1 MKNKYIT
8 IIGSRNISQQE
19 YNALKL
25 IATKLHD
32 EGYILRSGGADGSDS
47 SINHLANIEIYI
59 PWNGFNGF
67 THNGKTVF
75 ELSHLPDIK
84 LAEQKIRSIHPA
96 ASKLKMGAFKLH
108 TRNIYQ
114 VIGYGGQ
121 NGVKSDAVIYCSEQG
136 KDGNPLGGTRT
147 AVVYA
152 KQLKIPVFNIR
163 NMLLKG
169 EDESTLP
176 STLLGRIRGE

>member
-1 MKNKYIT
+1 MKKYIT
-8 IIGSRNISQQE
+8 IIGSRDISNTEFFILQSL
-19 YNALKL
+19 ASS
-25 IATKLHD
+25 LHGM
-32 EGYILRSGGADGSDS
+32 GYTLRSGGAEGSDS
-47 SINHLANIEIYI
+47 SINHLTNIEIYI
-59 PWNGFNGF
+59 PWNNFNGLA
-67 THNGKTVF
+67 HNGKTVF
-75 ELSHLPDIK
+75 ELSRMPDQQ
-84 LAEQKIRSIHPA
+84 LAKERMFKIHPEPK
-96 ASKLKMGAFKLH
+96 KLSQGAIKLH

-169 EDESTLP
+169 EDESKLP
-176 STLLGRIRGE
+176 STLLRRIRGE